1 MADGRARLAPVK
13 AEIIA
18 IGTEILLGEIVDTNS
33 AWIAQC
39 LPELGIDLNYN
50 SVVGDNRGRIDETL
64 RRAWD
69 RSDLIIT
76 TGGLG
81 PTDDDMTREGIAA
94 LLGEEPRVDPDLEA
108 YLRSFFASRN
118 FPMPESNIKQAW
130 LIPSGR
136 AIPNP
141 RGTAPGWWVER
152 DDRIIVSMPGVPT
165 EMERMWQNEV
175 APELERR
182 SDGQVLVTRTIKT
195 VGIGEGTVDEMA
207 RPLYNTPGVG
217 IGTYARADGVHLR
230 IGAKATSREEAWEL
244 IRPVE
249 LELDRIFGLSI
260 WGKDEDTLEGS
271 IGQMLQDRLQT
282 LSCMES
288 CTGGLFAST
297 LTDVPGASRFFR
309 GGIVSY
315 WTDMKMEQGVDP
327 QVIDDYGAISP
338 ETALAMARAARDR
351 LSTDYGLGITG
362 VAGPDPQEGKAP
374 GTVHVAVVGPD
385 NEGTISMSMN
395 QGRQAVKRRAVTTAL
410 LLARRALMGDLPR

>member
-1 MADGRARLAPVK
+1 VK

-33 AWIAQC
+33 AWIAQR

-64 RRAWD
+64 KRAWD

-94 LLGEEPRVDPDLEA
+94 LLGEEPTVDPDLEA
-108 YLRSFFASRN
+108 YLRNFFASRN

-130 LIPSGR
+130 LIPSAR

-141 RGTAPGWWVER
+141 RGTAPGWWTER
-152 DDRIIVSMPGVPT
+152 DGRIIVSMPGVPT
-165 EMERMWQNEV
+165 EMERMWASEV
-175 APELERR
+175 APELEAR
-182 SDGQVLVTRTIKT
+182 SDGMVLVTRTLKT

-207 RPLYNTPGVG
+207 RPLYNTPGIG

-230 IGAKATSREEAWEL
+230 IGAKAPSREEAWHL
-244 IRPVE
+244 ILPVE
-249 LELDRIFGLSI
+249 QELERIFGLAI
-260 WGKDEDTLEGS
+260 WGKDEETLEGS
-271 IGQMLQDRLQT
+271 IGDMLQERSQT
-282 LSCMES
+282 LSSMES
-288 CTGGLFAST
+288 CTGGLFASVV
-297 LTDVPGASRFFR
+297 TDVPGAAQFFK
-309 GGIVSY
+309 GGLVTY
-315 WTDMKMEQGVDP
+315 WTDMKMDEGVDP
-327 QVIDDYGAISP
+327 RVIDDYGVISP
-338 ETALAMARAARDR
+338 ETALAMAKTVRAR
-351 LSTDYGLGITG
+351 LHTDYGLGITG

-374 GTVHVAVVGPD
+374 GTGHVGVAGPD
-385 NEGTISMSMN
+385 GEGTISMSMN

-410 LLARRALMGDLPR
+410 LLVRRALMGDLPR

>member
-1 MADGRARLAPVK
+1 VK

-33 AWIAQC
+33 AWIAQR

-64 RRAWD
+64 KRAWD

-94 LLGEEPRVDPDLEA
+94 LLGEEPTVDPDLEA
-108 YLRSFFASRN
+108 YLRNFFASRN

-130 LIPSGR
+130 LIPSAR

-141 RGTAPGWWVER
+141 RGTAPGWWTER
-152 DDRIIVSMPGVPT
+152 DGRIIVSMPGVPT
-165 EMERMWQNEV
+165 EMERMWASEV
-175 APELERR
+175 APELEAR
-182 SDGQVLVTRTIKT
+182 SDGMVLVTRTLKT

-207 RPLYNTPGVG
+207 RPLYNTPGIG

-230 IGAKATSREEAWEL
+230 IGAKAPSREEAWHL
-244 IRPVE
+244 ILPVE
-249 LELDRIFGLSI
+249 QELERIFGLAI
-260 WGKDEDTLEGS
+260 WGKDEETLEGS
-271 IGQMLQDRLQT
+271 IGDMLQERSQT
-282 LSCMES
+282 LSSMES
-288 CTGGLFAST
+288 CTGGLFASVV
-297 LTDVPGASRFFR
+297 TDVPGAAQFFK
-309 GGIVSY
+309 GGLVTY
-315 WTDMKMEQGVDP
+315 WTDMKMDEGVDP
-327 QVIDDYGAISP
+327 QVIDDYGVISP
-338 ETALAMARAARDR
+338 ETALAMAKTVRAR
-351 LSTDYGLGITG
+351 LHTDYGLGITG

-374 GTVHVAVVGPD
+374 GTVHVGVAGPD
-385 NEGTISMSMN
+385 GEGTISMSMN

-410 LLARRALMGDLPR
+410 LLVRRALMGDLPR

>member
-1 MADGRARLAPVK
+1 MK

-33 AWIAQC
+33 AWIAQR

-152 DDRIIVSMPGVPT
+152 DDRIIVSMP
-165 EMERMWQNEV
+165 
-175 APELERR
+175 
-182 SDGQVLVTRTIKT
+182 
-195 VGIGEGTVDEMA
+195 
-207 RPLYNTPGVG
+207 
-217 IGTYARADGVHLR
+217 
-230 IGAKATSREEAWEL
+230 
-244 IRPVE
+244 
-249 LELDRIFGLSI
+249 
-260 WGKDEDTLEGS
+260 
-271 IGQMLQDRLQT
+271 
-282 LSCMES
+282 
-288 CTGGLFAST
+288 
-297 LTDVPGASRFFR
+297 
-309 GGIVSY
+309 
-315 WTDMKMEQGVDP
+315 
-327 QVIDDYGAISP
+327 
-338 ETALAMARAARDR
+338 
-351 LSTDYGLGITG
+351 
-362 VAGPDPQEGKAP
+362 
-374 GTVHVAVVGPD
+374 
-385 NEGTISMSMN
+385 
-395 QGRQAVKRRAVTTAL
+395 
-410 LLARRALMGDLPR
+410 

>member
-1 MADGRARLAPVK
+1 VK

-33 AWIAQC
+33 AWIAQR

-64 RRAWD
+64 KRAWD

-81 PTDDDMTREGIAA
+81 PTDDDMTREGICA
-94 LLGEEPRVDPDLEA
+94 LLGEEPYVDPDLEA

-130 LIPSGR
+130 LISCGR

-152 DDRIIVSMPGVPT
+152 DGRIIVSMPGVPT
-165 EMERMWQNEV
+165 EMERMWENEV

-230 IGAKATSREEAWEL
+230 VGAKAASREEAWHL
-244 IRPVE
+244 ILPVE
-249 LELDRIFGLSI
+249 QELERIFGLSI

-271 IGQMLQDRLQT
+271 IGQMLQDRNQT
-282 LSCMES
+282 LSAMES
-288 CTGGLFAST
+288 CTGGLFASVV
-297 LTDVPGASRFFR
+297 TDVPGAAQFFK

-315 WTDMKMEQGVDP
+315 WTDMKMEEGVDP
-327 QVIDDYGAISP
+327 QVIDDYGVISP
-338 ETALAMARAARDR
+338 ETALAMAKTVRER
-351 LSTDYGLGITG
+351 LNTDYGLGITG
-362 VAGPDPQEGKAP
+362 VAGPDPQEGKPP
-374 GTVHVAVVGPD
+374 GTVHVGVAGPD
-385 NEGTISMSMN
+385 GEGTISMSMN

-410 LLARRALMGDLPR
+410 LLIRRALMGDLPRA

>member
-1 MADGRARLAPVK
+1 MK

-18 IGTEILLGEIVDTNS
+18 IGTEILLGEIVDTNT
-33 AWIAQC
+33 AWIAQR

-64 RRAWD
+64 RRAWE

-94 LLGEEPRVDPDLEA
+94 LLGEEPSVDSDLEA
-108 YLRSFFASRN
+108 HLRSFFSSRGY
-118 FPMPESNIKQAW
+118 PMPESNIKQAW

-136 AIPNP
+136 GIPNP

-152 DDRIIVSMPGVPT
+152 DGRIIVSMPGVPT
-165 EMERMWQNEV
+165 EMERMWEHEV
-175 APELERR
+175 ARELEAR
-182 SDGQVLVTRTIKT
+182 SDGQVLVTRTVKT

-207 RPLYNTPGVG
+207 RPLYNTPGIG

-230 IGAKATSREEAWEL
+230 IGAKAPSREEAWHL
-244 IRPVE
+244 IHPVDQ
-249 LELDRIFGLSI
+249 ELDRIFGLAI
-260 WGKDEDTLEGS
+260 WGRDDDTLEGS
-271 IGQMLQDRLQT
+271 IGDMLKERQQT
-282 LSCMES
+282 LGSMES

-297 LTDVPGASRFFR
+297 VTDVAGASQFFR

-327 QVIDDYGAISP
+327 EVIEEYGTISP
-338 ETALAMARAARDR
+338 QAALAMARAARDR
-351 LSTDYGLGITG
+351 LGTDYGLGVTG
-362 VAGPDPQEGKAP
+362 VAGPDPQEGHAP

-410 LLARRALMGDLPR
+410 LLVRRALMGDLPR